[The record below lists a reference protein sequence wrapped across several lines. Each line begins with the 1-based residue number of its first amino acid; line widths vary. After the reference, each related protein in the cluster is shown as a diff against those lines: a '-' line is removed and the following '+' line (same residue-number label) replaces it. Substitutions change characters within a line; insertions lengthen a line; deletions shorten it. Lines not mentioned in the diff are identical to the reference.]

1 MADNRGAGA
10 SVQPTLLAA
19 TESQSDHE
27 EGTEVSSFARSS
39 LHSQNQEFSQS
50 QSQSQLSGYW
60 ADGGGS
66 FSQAN

>member
-50 QSQSQLSGYW
+50 QSQLSGYW